1 MAQFGLPSAYITVL
15 PERNPIADDAIA
27 DLRRF
32 GVDASKIVRGK
43 GRMGTYYVEAGTNQR
58 PSKVVYDHEHTAI
71 ALAKCGDVNWS
82 QTLERAS
89 WFHLTGIT
97 PAISASAADLALEA
111 VRKAK
116 DMGITVL

>member
-1 MAQFGLPSAYITVL
+1 ML

-43 GRMGTYYVEAGTNQR
+43 GRMGTHYVEAGTNQR
-58 PSKVVYDHEHTAI
+58 PSKVVYDHEHAAI
-71 ALAKCGDVNWS
+71 GLAKCREVNWS

-97 PAISASAADLALEA
+97 PAIGASASDLALEA

>member
-1 MAQFGLPSAYITVL
+1 
-15 PERNPIADDAIA
+15 
-27 DLRRF
+27 
-32 GVDASKIVRGK
+32 
-43 GRMGTYYVEAGTNQR
+43 MGTYYVEAGTNQR

-116 DMGITVL
+116 DMGVTVILTTAKTYSSGESRQRKSRPNW